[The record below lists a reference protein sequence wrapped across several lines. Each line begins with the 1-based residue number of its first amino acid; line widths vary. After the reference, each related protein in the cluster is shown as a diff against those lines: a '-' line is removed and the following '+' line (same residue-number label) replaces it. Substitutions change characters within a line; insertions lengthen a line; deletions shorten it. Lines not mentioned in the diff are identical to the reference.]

1 MLRKTAALLGL
12 SALLLTPTLMFAQD
26 DAPTMGSD
34 IAEECPVPANLSG
47 AIPVGAIFTISGAA
61 SVYGGVQQAAV
72 QLAVDQINDWGFLG
86 EGNSINIL
94 FEDSASENEQ
104 AIAAMTKLVDED
116 GVVAVI
122 GPTLSREA
130 FSADP
135 IAQEAGVVVL
145 GVSNTASGITDM
157 GDFVFRNSLPEASVI
172 PGTVADAVAELGLA
186 SVGLLYGNDDD
197 FTVSGF
203 EVMAEELAEAGV
215 NIVGEETFAT
225 GDTDFNAQLTNLI
238 GASPDGLF
246 VSALAAEATPIIQ
259 QARALGFTGPIVGGN
274 GFNSPAI
281 LTQTGADSDGLIV
294 GAAWN
299 GASENPL
306 STAFVDAF
314 TEATGN
320 PPDQFA
326 SQAYTGTWLIAS
338 AIRCADSTDRAAIRD
353 ALAAL
358 PAIESPLGSFTFDE
372 NRNPVH
378 PSITQVAQDGMFL
391 PLISSEPEAEATP
404 AS

>member
-1 MLRKTAALLGL
+1 MMLRKTAALLGL
-12 SALLLTPTLMFAQD
+12 SALLITPTLAFAQD

-34 IAEECPVPANLSG
+34 IAEACPAPANISG

-61 SVYGGVQQAAV
+61 SVYGGSQQAAV

-86 EGNSINIL
+86 DGNSINIL

-116 GVVAVI
+116 QVVAVI

-135 IAQEAGVVVL
+135 VAQDAGVVVL
-145 GVSNTASGITDM
+145 GVSNTANGITDM

-172 PGTVADAVAELGLA
+172 PGTVADSVSELGITSA
-186 SVGLLYGNDDD
+186 GLLYGNDDD
-197 FTVSGF
+197 FTVSGY
-203 EVMAEELAEAGV
+203 EVMLSALSDAGV
-215 NIVGEETFAT
+215 SIVGEETFAA

-238 GASPDGLF
+238 GANPDAIF

-259 QARALGFTGPIVGGN
+259 QARSLGYTGPIVGGN
-274 GFNSPAI
+274 GFNSPAV
-281 LTQTGADSDGLIV
+281 LSQTGEDSNGLIV

-299 GASENPL
+299 GSSTNPL
-306 STAFVDAF
+306 STAFVEAF
-314 TEATGN
+314 SEATGN

-326 SQAYTGTWLIAS
+326 AQAYTGAWLIAS

-353 ALAAL
+353 SLASL
-358 PAIESPLGSFTFDE
+358 PEIETPLGLFTFDE
-372 NRNPVH
+372 DRNPVH
-378 PSITQVAQDGMFL
+378 PSITQVAQDGVFL
-391 PLISSEPEAEATP
+391 PLISEEEP